1 MFNNESD
8 SFYRLVAHSFVCK
21 SVLSNVR
28 QKEQKTILSTRIIWL
43 LMTWGAW
50 LMVALMRRLRAVLV
64 WQTLELP
71 LRILQHDSRWLINAI
86 SHLFFKTFIC
96 FSWSTRKTVAVLSM
110 INRHLVF
117 GWIVHY
123 FLVAILLPKCI
134 VREKVIYLCPSTIFL
149 PDSYRSDQ
157 SRKSIFQDSSDKLKI
172 IFFFSSTKTEKLN
185 LLKSYF
191 ACG

>member
-1 MFNNESD
+1 
-8 SFYRLVAHSFVCK
+8 
-21 SVLSNVR
+21 
-28 QKEQKTILSTRIIWL
+28 
-43 LMTWGAW
+43 MTWGAW

-86 SHLFFKTFIC
+86 SHLFFKSFIC
-96 FSWSTRKTVAVLSM
+96 FSWSTRKSVAVLSM
-110 INRHLVF
+110 INRRFVF
-117 GWIVHY
+117 GWIAHY
-123 FLVAILLPKCI
+123 LLVAILLPKCI
-134 VREKVIYLCPSTIFL
+134 VRGKVIYLRPSTISL
-149 PDSYRSDQ
+149 PDSYRTGQ

-172 IFFFSSTKTEKLN
+172 IFFSWTTTEKLN